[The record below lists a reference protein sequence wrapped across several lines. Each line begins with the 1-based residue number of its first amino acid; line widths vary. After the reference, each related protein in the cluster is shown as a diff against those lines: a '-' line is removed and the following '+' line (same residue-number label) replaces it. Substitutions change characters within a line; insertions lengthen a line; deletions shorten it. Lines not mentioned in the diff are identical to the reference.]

1 MARPGRR
8 DATDT
13 APRNLG
19 RYRLYG
25 ELAAGGMATVH
36 LARQIGSG
44 GFSKMVAIKRLH
56 PQFAKLDQF
65 IDMFFAEARLAARIR
80 HPNVVPPLDVLRVED
95 EIFLVMEYVEGDSL
109 SRLLKACIVRQEKI
123 PFHVAV
129 SIASGVL
136 RGLHA
141 AHEAK
146 SDKGEPLE
154 IIHRDVSPQNV
165 LVGVDGNARVIDFGI
180 AKASDSVEVT
190 EAGTLKGKLAYMA
203 PELLTGARIT
213 RRADVY
219 AASVVLWESLTAQR
233 LFDADSQ
240 SAVLANVLHRQIEP
254 PSVFLADL
262 PPALDAVVMKGLA
275 RNPEDRFATARE
287 MAVALEEAY
296 PPAGPAVV
304 GEWVESIAEI
314 SLTHRGKRVAFIE
327 AHTEDEDEE
336 EAEEVLSALITV
348 ASPDEGPPPVPP
360 RPLPVRPLP
369 TRTVPP
375 TSGRQPTTVPPGAL
389 LPPPSLSFSPAD
401 LAAPAWPVP
410 GIAPSASGAKVEM
423 GPEKR
428 SSGSGIVVFMLA
440 VALVAT
446 VLYIGLPEL
455 LKRSYVTAAARQ
467 GVTASI
473 DSVEIGLGKV
483 RVLGVTASMAD
494 LPGVTAHAKSVDVS
508 FSARLDP
515 TDASLHEL
523 LFTVDGTGS
532 GFEESVRRFALAHPA
547 SSMFPPSLRLIAVDA
562 GHLVWSRALGEGTKV
577 EAENISLTLEG
588 NGKDPLG
595 DDVSFATSLV
605 GVTAPW
611 GKLGP
616 WSANGQAE
624 HGVWKTTLTLDPSGA
639 SKAAATFTIDHG
651 TVTAFDLTLPRSA
664 VALLGVGISLAARR
678 PEDAF
683 YAEGEAHYAVR
694 SASRV
699 EGMLRLAMSGVKL
712 PLAMTGADVQVEGH
726 IDGDPTHAIDV
737 TKGVFAFGPF
747 RGTVAGSVT
756 VGDPFVKA
764 DLALRTPLSRCP
776 TGGDASVSGTV
787 SFDTRALSDAHL
799 AVSPAGKCPL
809 RIFPP

>member
-1 MARPGRR
+1 MARSGRR

-129 SIASGVL
+129 SIGSGVL

-180 AKASDSVEVT
+180 AKASDSAEVT

-203 PELLTGARIT
+203 PELLSGARIT

-240 SAVLANVLHRQIEP
+240 SAILANVLHRQIEP

-296 PPAGPAVV
+296 PPAGPAIV

-314 SLTHRGKRVAFIE
+314 SLAHRGRRVAFIE
-327 AHTEDEDEE
+327 AHTLDEDEE
-336 EAEEVLSALITV
+336 EAEEVLSALIMTS
-348 ASPDEGPPPVPP
+348 APAEQPIAPRPPPV
-360 RPLPVRPLP
+360 
-369 TRTVPP
+369 RTLPP
-375 TSGRQPTTVPPGAL
+375 TSGRGVLP
-389 LPPPSLSFSPAD
+389 PPPSLSLAATD
-401 LAAPAWPVP
+401 QAAPAWPVP
-410 GIAPSASGAKVEM
+410 GIAPSASGAKVQM
-423 GPEKR
+423 GPAHR

-446 VLYIGLPEL
+446 VLYIGLPEF

-494 LPGVTAHAKSVDVS
+494 LPGVTAHAKSVEVS

-523 LFTVDGTGS
+523 RVTVDGTGS

-547 SSMFPPSLRLIAVDA
+547 SAMVPPSLRLIAVDA

-624 HGVWKTTLTLDPSGA
+624 RGVWRATMTLDPSGA

-699 EGMLRLAMSGVKL
+699 EGMLRLAMSGVRL
-712 PLAMTGADVQVEGH
+712 PLAMAGADVQLEGR

-747 RGTVAGSVT
+747 KGMVTGSVT

-799 AVSPAGKCPL
+799 TVSPAGRCPL